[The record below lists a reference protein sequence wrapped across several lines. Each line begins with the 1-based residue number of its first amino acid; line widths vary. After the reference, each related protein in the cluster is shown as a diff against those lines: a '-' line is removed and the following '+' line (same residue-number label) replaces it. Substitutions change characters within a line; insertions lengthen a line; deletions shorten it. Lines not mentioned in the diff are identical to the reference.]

1 MEKLYIVKLT
11 AQEREELHSILRR
24 GKHNATVIRRANIL
38 LACDESEGRPRT
50 SDQVVAARFG
60 VRRQTVEGI
69 RQRFVENTFSVTL
82 FGKKREYAPKKLIG
96 EVEAHIIAISRS
108 TPPSGTQSW
117 SLHRIAERVVE
128 LKIVESLSHES
139 VRSVLKKTTSSRT
152 TPSNG

>member
-11 AQEREELHSILRR
+11 AQEREELNSILRR
-24 GKHNATVIRRANIL
+24 GKHNARVIRRANIL
-38 LACDESEGRPRT
+38 LACDESEDRPRT
-50 SDQVVAARFG
+50 SDRIIAERFG
-60 VRRQTVEGI
+60 VRRRTVEGI
-69 RQRFVENTFSVTL
+69 RQRFVEDALPVTL

-128 LKIVESLSHES
+128 LNIVESLSHES

-152 TPSNG
+152 IPSNG